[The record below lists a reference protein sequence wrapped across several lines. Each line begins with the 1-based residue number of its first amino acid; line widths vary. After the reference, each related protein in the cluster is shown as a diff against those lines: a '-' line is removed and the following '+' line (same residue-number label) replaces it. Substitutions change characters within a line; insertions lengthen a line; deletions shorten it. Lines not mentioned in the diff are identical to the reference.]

1 VEKGSEMGQN
11 WAISSTTSP
20 AGSNLDGR
28 ILQGMMRLLTI
39 ILILLLQL
47 GCSKSDET
55 DDSAVGSNSGY
66 FAAGQDGTIV
76 TSSDGINWK
85 QLDSGTPQSFRK
97 ISYGNGKLVA
107 VGDMATIVY
116 SADTGKTWN
125 SSNDI
130 LGFASETFDGINFI
144 NDKFYATSWGN
155 SGGSLLQSSDA
166 LNWTEAKKLSSLNGY
181 FNFIYGDSVYLAVGD
196 NGSIKL
202 TSDLVNWNEYFA
214 SNSITLYDIVYCKGL
229 YVAVGSDSVFTSG
242 GLFWSDSGLTWN
254 SVSFAPNVS
263 LFGVTCGDNEFIA
276 VGSSGLILKSN
287 DGKTWAMTGSSVTNS
302 ILLHPIYANGKYL
315 VVGDNGTVVISS
327 DGGESWTAQSAGVEK
342 WLGSVVYV
350 E

>member
-11 WAISSTTSP
+11 WAIFSTTSP

-85 QLDSGTPQSFRK
+85 QLDSGTTHSFRE

-125 SSNDI
+125 NSNSGH
-130 LGFASETFDGINFI
+130 GFASESFDGIYFFNE
-144 NDKFYATSWGN
+144 KFYATSWQGTR
-155 SGGSLLQSSDA
+155 GSLLESSNA
-166 LNWTEAKKLSSLNGY
+166 LDWEEKKNFNSSKGY
-181 FNFIYGDSVYLAVGD
+181 YKFVYGDNAYLAVGD
-196 NGSIKL
+196 NGSIQF
-202 TSDLVNWNEYFA
+202 SNDLINWLEYTA
-214 SNSITLYDIVYCKGL
+214 SNTINLFDIKYCRGVY
-229 YVAVGSDSVFTSG
+229 VTVGSNSDYTG
-242 GLFWSDSGLTWN
+242 GDLFWSNTGLTW
-254 SVSFAPNVS
+254 SSGSFAPNVP
-263 LFGVTCGDNEFIA
+263 LFGVACGDSEFIA
-276 VGSSGLILKSN
+276 VGTSGLILKSI
-287 DGKTWAMTGSSVTNS
+287 DGKTWSVTGSGVTDNT
-302 ILLHPIYANGKYL
+302 LYYPIYANGKYL